1 MVPTQMRTPFEKHP
15 LAREGAI
22 AVAAFGAVVLWI
34 HSLWPVASA
43 LQSVVRPG
51 ALAETGLGSLAATA
65 LTNSAVVVAGTV
77 AFTASYARV
86 RDRPIPLALPDR
98 ADLPLVAAVAVAP
111 VAAVGVV
118 ELLAGATG
126 TSLATLTGSAY
137 APGVEPV
144 GPATITVLVLALGL
158 PVYVL
163 VTHALV
169 QRTLRSAASPAVA
182 VGLTTLLI
190 GTVGPTDLV
199 SSGRSLQVAAV
210 TLSLVAAIA
219 VPVYA
224 AEAFDRTWLSAFCAL
239 PLAVFAAGVVLQWAT
254 GFEGVAAAALGLAE
268 VGLVGASAYAYERT
282 DSLLAPALA
291 YAAFVVARDGLS
303 YLSATGTV

>member
-1 MVPTQMRTPFEKHP
+1 MVPTQVRAPFEERP

-34 HSLWPVASA
+34 HALWPVAGA
-43 LQSVVRPG
+43 IRSVVRPG

-77 AFTASYARV
+77 AFTAAYARV
-86 RDRPIPLALPDR
+86 RGRPVPLALPDR
-98 ADLPLVAAVAVAP
+98 EDVPLVAAVAVAP
-111 VAAVGVV
+111 AGAVGVV

-126 TSLATLTGSAY
+126 TTTASLTGSSY
-137 APGVEPV
+137 APGADPGVTAV
-144 GPATITVLVLALGL
+144 VTALALFLGL

-182 VGLTTLLI
+182 IGLTTLLI

-199 SSGRSLQVAAV
+199 SWGRSFRVAAV
-210 TLSLVAAIA
+210 TLSIVAAIA

-224 AEAFDRTWLSAFCAL
+224 AEAFDRAWLSAFCAL
-239 PLAVFAAGVVLQWAT
+239 PLALFAAGVLAQWAT
-254 GFEGVAAAALGLAE
+254 GFDGVAEAALGLAE
-268 VGLVGASAYAYERT
+268 VGLVGVSAYAYERT
-282 DSLLAPALA
+282 ESLLPPALA
-291 YAAFVVARDGLS
+291 YAAFVVARDAGAFLVG
-303 YLSATGTV
+303 TGAV